1 MRGHQARSHLR
12 HKREEQLIEHLVRRE
27 LAAIVRAGG
36 VPEDGPEGFVTEPRE
51 AHVAQRQAGGEAD
64 LGRRGRGLVVGE
76 SLWITGDHGELAQR
90 LVGGALPLDEQDQR
104 PT

>member
-1 MRGHQARSHLR
+1 M
-12 HKREEQLIEHLVRRE
+12 RRE

-64 LGRRGRGLVVGE
+64 LGRRGRRLVVRE
-76 SLWITGDHGELAQR
+76 SLWITGDHSELAQR

>member
-64 LGRRGRGLVVGE
+64 LGRRGRRLVVRE
-76 SLWITGDHGELAQR
+76 SLWITGDHSELAQR